1 MKQCKKTME
10 RGVALITVI
19 LMVAI
24 TSALLVS
31 LTDSTYISLRL
42 NRAAEQ
48 RVAAEYVL
56 KSAVNVAQV
65 LIKIDNTTY
74 DSPTEDAWMQFVDG
88 RDVPGEF
95 VGITEPNVKVSLLIS
110 SEKGKIPLLSL
121 ASSTGTSPAWRDI
134 LAALF
139 KNLGFDSDPQLANQ
153 STRGGGSERNYSSA
167 EMVAN
172 LIDYLDAD
180 KNSYSDSAFSAQG
193 MEGDLPPGEEFRNEQ
208 MIESLSSEL
217 SSIPGFSANRVQRL
231 LPFVSSRSRDSVN
244 VNSASAEV
252 FEAIVQ
258 GLDSSASPGLGQKL
272 VECRAPAY
280 DGSYRSQISE
290 CIGTNTAQQIEK
302 VLVIQSDLYYVIAKV
317 EYGLSTFMATATLKA
332 NASGRLPTIEDFQV
346 Y

>member
-1 MKQCKKTME
+1 MNDCNKSVEK
-10 RGVALITVI
+10 GVALITVI
-19 LMVAI
+19 LMIAI

-48 RVAAEYVL
+48 RVTAEYIL

-65 LIKIDNTTY
+65 LIKIDGTTY

-88 RDVPGEF
+88 RDIPGEF
-95 VGITEPNVKVSLLIS
+95 VGVTEPNVKISLLIS

-121 ASSTGTSPAWRDI
+121 SPAAGTNPTWRDT
-134 LAALF
+134 LVALF
-139 KNLGFDSDPQLANQ
+139 KNLGFDSDPKLANQ
-153 STRGGGSERNYSSA
+153 STQKGGSEKNYSSA

-180 KNSYSDSAFSAQG
+180 KNSYADSSFSAQG
-193 MEGDLPPGEEFRNEQ
+193 IEGDLPPGEEFRNENT
-208 MIESLSSEL
+208 IESLSSEL
-217 SSIPGFSANRVQRL
+217 SSIPGFSANRIQRL
-231 LPFVSSRSRDSVN
+231 LPFVSSRSRDSIN

-272 VECRAPAY
+272 VECRNPAY
-280 DGSYRSQISE
+280 DGSYRSQIST
-290 CIGTNTAQQIEK
+290 CIGADTAQQIEK

-317 EYGLSTFMATATLKA
+317 EFGLATFMATATLKGS
-332 NASGRLPTIEDFQV
+332 ASGRLPLIEDFQV